1 MTIRSE
7 DINTIIG
14 GGGEVRTSSGDK
26 IGKVGQV
33 YLDDQSGQPSWVTVK
48 TGLFGTQESFVPLSS
63 ADLAGQDVVVPYDK
77 ETIKGAPRVEA
88 DATLSPQEE
97 KQLYSYYFN
106 VSPIGAADAG
116 RDDNVLDQDAERRSR
131 LGSETRSDQDRF
143 DDDRSDR
150 YDDRSDRGQMAD
162 DRPGDEGG
170 TPRLRKYVVT
180 EKVVQVDR
188 EELPVEDTDRP

>member
-14 GGGEVRTSSGDK
+14 GGGEVRTSGGDK
-26 IGKVGQV
+26 VGKVGQV
-33 YLDDQSGQPSWVTVK
+33 YLDDQSGQPSWVTVR
-48 TGLFGTQESFVPLSS
+48 TGLFGTQESFVPVSS
-63 ADLAGQDVVVPYDK
+63 ADLVGQDVVVPYDK
-77 ETIKGAPRVEA
+77 ETIKGTPRVEA

-116 RDDNVLDQDAERRSR
+116 RDDDALDEDAERRSR
-131 LGSETRSDQDRF
+131 FGSEPRSDQDRF
-143 DDDRSDR
+143 DDDRP
-150 YDDRSDRGQMAD
+150 DRGQVAD
-162 DRPGDEGG
+162 DRLGDEGG
-170 TPRLRKYVVT
+170 SPRLRKYVVT

-188 EELPVEDTDRP
+188 EELPDQDTDRT

>member
-7 DINTIIG
+7 DINMIVG

-26 IGKVGQV
+26 VGKVGQV
-33 YLDDQSGQPSWVTVK
+33 YLDDQSGQPSWVTVR

-63 ADLAGQDVVVPYDK
+63 ADLVGQDVVVPYDK
-77 ETIKGAPRVEA
+77 ETIKGAPRVDA

-116 RDDNVLDQDAERRSR
+116 RDEDVLDQDAERRSR
-131 LGSETRSDQDRF
+131 FGSEPRSDQDRF
-143 DDDRSDR
+143 DDDRP
-150 YDDRSDRGQMAD
+150 DRGQVAD
-162 DRPGDEGG
+162 DRLGDEGG
-170 TPRLRKYVVT
+170 SPRLRKYVVT

-188 EELPVEDTDRP
+188 EELPDQDTDRT